1 MSELPFGFTIGP
13 PVPELRL
20 GKDRRDDYDWRSSYG
35 QRIALGNVQAA
46 NAFPESVVVDTPE
59 VLRTTHVFGCSG
71 GLDSSRY
78 REATKF
84 RTMPGMGWEE
94 ARIALNRLVQPVQYE
109 HERGTIQ
116 QLVDLAEFA
125 LTAIGFAGFDGRR
138 GEHGVK
144 LRDELGYARDILHRR
159 LHGLL
164 QKAEANAAQLSRPIT
179 LHGGVDLQANHT
191 AFATEIVRAFWT
203 MVPTTAEKWVEI
215 AKATPEQVVA
225 ALDYLR
231 ETMATWDSRRPVAAG
246 ILDRLSS
253 DEMPSAAEYAEAV
266 HIADMLVFTS
276 TKLLTLYAGLMH
288 SMPVYRLYPAI
299 SEREAIAL
307 WWPWGRAA
315 PLVDG
320 APPRPPKP
328 RKQQLDPSIIT
339 AKRPQDVVREVIE
352 KTGINRTTA
361 QRMTAPMRAKM
372 RSDRQWRAERL
383 LMEGLTKA
391 EVARRVGLSPSR
403 ISALFKGEQFL
414 AESRRAREILRT
426 LAVNGKRSCSQRRRD
441 PPPSRGPKR

>member
-20 GKDRRDDYDWRSSYG
+20 GKDRSDASYDWRSSYG
-35 QRIALGNVQAA
+35 QRIALGEIEAA
-46 NAFPESVVVDTPE
+46 KAFPQSVEVGAPE
-59 VLRTTHVFGCSG
+59 EQMFGCSG
-71 GLDSSRY
+71 SLDSSHY

-84 RTMPGMGWEE
+84 RTLPGMTWEE
-94 ARIALNRLVQPVQYE
+94 ARIALNRLLKPVRY
-109 HERGTIQ
+109 ERGETSQ
-116 QLVDLAEFA
+116 YVALAEFT
-125 LTAIGFAGFDGRR
+125 LTAIGFAGFVGRR

-144 LRDELGYARDILHRR
+144 LRDELGDARNILSRR
-159 LHGLL
+159 LDTVLRE
-164 QKAEANAAQLSRPIT
+164 AEQNAAQLSRPIT
-179 LHGGVDLQANHT
+179 LHGGVDMRGSRE

-203 MVPTTAEKWVEI
+203 LVPSGAAEKWVVI
-215 AKATPEQVVA
+215 VGATPEQVAA

-231 ETMATWDSRRPVAAG
+231 ATMAAWDERRPLAAG

-253 DEMPSAAEYAEAV
+253 DEMPSAAEYAEAI

-276 TKLLTLYAGLMH
+276 TKLLTLYSGVMH
-288 SMPVYRLYPAI
+288 SMPIYRLYPAV
-299 SEREAIAL
+299 SEKEAIAL

-315 PLVDG
+315 PLIDS

-372 RSDRQWRAERL
+372 RSERQWQARQL
-383 LMEGLTKA
+383 LMEGLTKV

-403 ISALFKGEQFL
+403 ISALFKKGDQSL
-414 AESRRAREILRT
+414 AESRRLREFQRS
-426 LAVNGKRSCSQRRRD
+426 LAVYAKR
-441 PPPSRGPKR
+441 